1 MYGLVNQA
9 IEAMVRSH
17 FSDATWDAIKQKA
30 DIKTEAFV
38 SMEGYPDQVT
48 YRLVKAASEVLEFST
63 AEVMHAFGKYWV
75 QYTAKEGYGELMDMN
90 GDDLP
95 EFLENLDDLHARVGV
110 MFPKLQPPS
119 FDCDEAD
126 EDELTLHYHSER
138 EGLAPMVLGLV
149 EGLGERFETEVDIS
163 QTHSREEGADHD
175 QFSVKYTAKC
185 PFHRSH

>member
-9 IEAMVRSH
+9 IEEMVRSH

-30 DIKTEAFV
+30 EIKTEAFI
-38 SMEGYPDQVT
+38 SMEGYPDDVT
-48 YRLVKAASEVLEFST
+48 HRLVKAA

-75 QYTAKEGYGELMDMN
+75 QYTAQEGYGELMDMN

-110 MFPKLQPPS
+110 IFPKLQPPS
-119 FDCDEAD
+119 FDCNEAD
-126 EDELTLHYHSER
+126 EDQLTLHYHSER
-138 EGLAPMVLGLV
+138 KGLAPMVLGLV
-149 EGLGERFETEVDIS
+149 EGLGERFETEVDIN
-163 QTHSREEGADHD
+163 QTQSREEGADHD
-175 QFSVKYTAKC
+175 QFSVKYKAKC